1 VSAKCTSHSVLWGL
15 RGRTEALRPLT
26 SSFAVKP
33 RLTIR
38 DIAREAGVST
48 ATVSRVMNSPE
59 SVAPDTR
66 CAVQTVID
74 RHGYL
79 SHGIA
84 MSLASSRSMSI
95 GLVIPTIINSIYA
108 SSTQAI
114 QGIAQA
120 AGYTVLL
127 GVSEFSPELEEK
139 IIRQL
144 LERRVDGLILTGGER
159 KRAIYDMIE
168 ANGVPYVVTWKLL
181 PGNAGLPSVSFDN
194 HRGGLVAM
202 EHLIALGHRKI
213 GLICGRSA
221 LNDRARER
229 RRAYE
234 ESIISCGL
242 EVEARLIH
250 EADFELDSGR
260 DAMRELLGLPERP
273 TAVFCANDVQAIGA
287 LHECEEHGLRVPA
300 DISLVGF
307 DDLPIAKYVRP
318 QLTTIRVPAQRMGE
332 LAATRIIEA
341 LRTGGPAASAELPIE
356 LVVRDSTAA
365 VSTRNPRGRLIRMVQ
380 SP

>member
-1 VSAKCTSHSVLWGL
+1 
-15 RGRTEALRPLT
+15 
-26 SSFAVKP
+26 VKP

-181 PGNAGLPSVSFDN
+181 PGNAGPPSVSFDN

-229 RRAYE
+229 RA
-234 ESIISCGL
+234 S
-242 EVEARLIH
+242 
-250 EADFELDSGR
+250 
-260 DAMRELLGLPERP
+260 
-273 TAVFCANDVQAIGA
+273 N
-287 LHECEEHGLRVPA
+287 
-300 DISLVGF
+300 
-307 DDLPIAKYVRP
+307 
-318 QLTTIRVPAQRMGE
+318 
-332 LAATRIIEA
+332 
-341 LRTGGPAASAELPIE
+341 RTGGARQHGRCEHKKPERSVDPDGSIALAPTTSI
-356 LVVRDSTAA
+356 AA
-365 VSTRNPRGRLIRMVQ
+365 VSSIKAIPTILYIVCRTTGMRFAAVARVTEDRWIRNRASVGLGNGISFLETSRRRCQTKFFGRLSR
-380 SP
+380 SDSFGP

>member
-1 VSAKCTSHSVLWGL
+1 VKSH
-15 RGRTEALRPLT
+15 
-26 SSFAVKP
+26 
-33 RLTIR
+33 LTIR
-38 DIAREAGVST
+38 DIAREAGVSI
-48 ATVSRVMNSPE
+48 ATVSRVMNNPD

-66 CAVQTVID
+66 SNVREVID

-84 MSLASSRSMSI
+84 TSLASSRSMSI
-95 GLVIPTIINSIYA
+95 GLIIPTIINSIYA

-114 QGIAQA
+114 QGIAQS

-127 GVSEFSPELEEK
+127 GVSEFSAALEEK
-139 IIRQL
+139 LIRQL
-144 LERRVDGLILTGGER
+144 LERRVDGLILTGGNR
-159 KRAIYDMIE
+159 RRAVYDMIK
-168 ANGVPYVVTWKLL
+168 ASGVPHVVTWKLL
-181 PGNAGLPSVSFDN
+181 LEDAELPSVSFDN
-194 HRGGLVAM
+194 YRGGLVAM

-234 ESIISCGL
+234 DSIIACGL
-242 EVEARLIH
+242 EVEETLIH

-260 DAMRELLGLPERP
+260 DAMRDLLGLPERP

-287 LHECEEHGLRVPA
+287 LHECEEHGVRVPT

-332 LAATRIIEA
+332 LAATRIIDA
-341 LRTGGPAASAELPIE
+341 LRTGGSVVGAELPIE
-356 LVVRDSTAA
+356 LVMRDSTGP
-365 VSTRNPRGRLIRMVQ
+365 VPKRTSGYPPI
-380 SP
+380 P